1 VLLFVLLQNAC
12 LGTNWKNADLALR
25 MWVLYFIAINENW
38 LKGIDSCLSNLM
50 REMSR
55 RMPLF

>member
-1 VLLFVLLQNAC
+1 MLLFLQNAC
-12 LGTNWKNADLALR
+12 LSTNWKNVDLALR

-38 LKGIDSCLSNLM
+38 LEGIDSCLSNLM
-50 REMSR
+50 REWSR